1 MRLPTWQVSAS
12 VLSVAGFIA
21 MQTNLPPL
29 VAVPVTSSST
39 PEPSN
44 GCARSTALMWSKRPS
59 PFRARGA
66 TAKTGDAD
74 VNADANFDVDADD
87 DADDESMDCN
97 DFLHTA
103 FCAKIPRSV
112 TS

>member
-12 VLSVAGFIA
+12 VLSVAGFIV

-59 PFRARGA
+59 PYPSPFRARGA

-74 VNADANFDVDADD
+74 ANFDVD
-87 DADDESMDCN
+87 DESIDCN